1 MRFLNDKIR
10 QIFESIIWL
19 IIIGATLYVV
29 TQFSWDKAEQFL
41 TYILVFGTL
50 ASVYFYLSNR
60 SLFAESKKKTK
71 ELLEKQKELKSRQK
85 TIDLIFE
92 NSDDGIMVLDDEK
105 RIETFSPGMEKIT
118 GYKSHEAIGRLAQ
131 NLLKFSAEKNTSL
144 LPDLMF
150 TSTKLKKDKPY
161 INNSIMSKEGKQ
173 ISVEASYTMIQG
185 TSGNKPKALAVLRDV
200 TYEQALVERDKEF
213 IAVTS
218 HQLNT
223 PLSIIRGYSSLLIG
237 EKAGKLN
244 TKQKEYLSQVKES
257 VLKMIDLT
265 NNLLS
270 ISRIEQDKIKLK
282 IGDVN
287 LCQVTSD
294 IVKEMQPKAEEN
306 EIGLVCKTKNKNL
319 IIQADQDKLSQAL
332 SNIVDNAIKY
342 TKKGSV
348 TGEIIDNKSSVTI
361 IIKDTGIG
369 IPKEELEKIG
379 EKFYRSQN
387 AIDEDNQG
395 TGLGVFIAKTIIEKH
410 AGSLEIE
417 SKIGKGTIIKITLP
431 KNQPLTD
438 TLTYKEKQNG

>member
-1 MRFLNDKIR
+1 MSNKIR
-10 QIFESIIWL
+10 QIFESIIW
-19 IIIGATLYVV
+19 IIIISATLYVV
-29 TQFSWDKAEQFL
+29 TQFSWNKAEQFL

-60 SLFAESKKKTK
+60 SLFADSEKKTK

-92 NSDDGIMVLDDEK
+92 NSDDGIMVLDHEK

-118 GYKSHEAIGRLAQ
+118 GYNKDDAIGRLAQ
-131 NLLKFSAEKNTSL
+131 SLLKFHAEKDTSL

-150 TSTKLKKDKPY
+150 TSTKLKKKNPY
-161 INNSIMSKEGKQ
+161 VNNSIISKEGKQ
-173 ISVEASYTMIQG
+173 TNIEASYTMIQSAGG
-185 TSGNKPKALAVLRDV
+185 TKPKALAVIRDV
-200 TYEQALVERDKEF
+200 TYEQVLIERDKEF

-223 PLSIIRGYSSLLIG
+223 PLSIIRGYSSLLLK

-244 TKQKEYLSQVKES
+244 TKQKEYLVQVKES

-282 IGDVN
+282 ISDVN
-287 LCQVTSD
+287 LYEVATVVTE
-294 IVKEMQPKAEEN
+294 EMLPKAKERK
-306 EIGLVCKTKNKNL
+306 IKLVCNTKNKNL
-319 IIQADQDKLSQAL
+319 IIQADQEKLTQAL

-342 TKKGSV
+342 TLKGSV
-348 TGEIIDNKSSVTI
+348 TSEILDNKTTIAI

-369 IPKEELEKIG
+369 IPEKELEKIG

-387 AIDEDNQG
+387 AIDQDNQG

-410 AGSLEIE
+410 AGIFEIE
-417 SKIGKGTIIKITLP
+417 SEIGKGTTIKITLP
-431 KNQPLTD
+431 KNQPITD
-438 TLTYKEKQNG
+438 TLIFKEKQDG

>member
-1 MRFLNDKIR
+1 MNDKIR
-10 QIFESIIWL
+10 QIFESAIWI

-29 TQFSWDKAEQFL
+29 TQFSWDKAQQFL

-50 ASVYFYLSNR
+50 VSVYFYLSNR
-60 SLFAESKKKTK
+60 SLFADSKKKTK
-71 ELLEKQKELKSRQK
+71 ELLGKQKELKSRQK

-92 NSDDGIMVLDDEK
+92 NSDDGIMILDHEK

-118 GYKSHEAIGRLAQ
+118 GYDKDEAIGRLAKS
-131 NLLKFSAEKNTSL
+131 LLKFHAEKNTSL

-150 TSTKLKKDKPY
+150 TSTKLKKESPY
-161 INNSIMSKEGKQ
+161 INNSILSKEGKQ
-173 ISVEASYTMIQG
+173 TNIEASYTMIQNA
-185 TSGNKPKALAVLRDV
+185 SGNKPKALAVMRDV

-223 PLSIIRGYSSLLIG
+223 PLSIIRGYSALLLK

-244 TKQKEYLSQVKES
+244 AKQREYLVQIKES

-287 LCQVTSD
+287 LCEIATNVA
-294 IVKEMQPKAEEN
+294 KEMQSKAKEN
-306 EIGLVCKTKNKNL
+306 NVKLSCKIKDKNL
-319 IIQADQDKLSQAL
+319 IIQADQERLSQAL
-332 SNIVDNAIKY
+332 SNIIDNAIKY
-342 TKKGSV
+342 TPKGSV
-348 TGEIIDNKSSVTI
+348 TGEIIDNKATVAI

-369 IPKEELEKIG
+369 IPKDELEKIG

-387 AIDEDNQG
+387 AIDQDNQG
-395 TGLGVFIAKTIIEKH
+395 TGLGVFIAKTIVEKH
-410 AGSLEIE
+410 AGLFEVE
-417 SKIGKGTIIKITLP
+417 SKVGKGTTVKITLP
-431 KNQPLTD
+431 KNQPITD
-438 TLTYKEKQNG
+438 TLTFKEKQDG